1 MWLLLNDDVDQC
13 AVEDAVRTLL
23 EFVGENPDREGL
35 KDTPKRVRKALT
47 EMTEGYKESPGEI
60 LSTTFDGD
68 GYDQMVVVDN
78 IKFYSMCEHHML
90 PFVGTAHVGYIPKSR
105 VVGLS
110 KIPRLVH
117 CFSKRLQI
125 QERLTTQIAETL
137 NNTLEAQGVGVYI
150 EAHHMCVSCRGV
162 KQQGS
167 SMKTSCLLGV
177 FKDQEVR
184 SEFFSLV
191 NSPRLH

>member
-1 MWLLLNDDVDQC
+1 MDDI
-13 AVEDAVRTLL
+13 AVENAVRTMLSNL
-23 EFVGENPDREGL
+23 GEDPDREGL
-35 KDTPKRVRKALT
+35 KDTPKRVRKALA
-47 EMTEGYKESPGEI
+47 EMTEGYRELPADI
-60 LSTTFDGD
+60 LSTTFEGG

-90 PFVGTAHVGYIPKSR
+90 PFVGTAHVGYIPQSR

-137 NNTLEAQGVGVYI
+137 SETLEAQGVGVYI
-150 EAHHMCVSCRGV
+150 EANHMCVSCRGV

-167 SMKTSCLLGV
+167 NMKTSCLLGV

-184 SEFFSLV
+184 SEFFAIV
-191 NSPRLH
+191 NSTQH